1 MKVGVGQVIIADPG
15 RPPFHRLSEKV
26 IKKFGGEVKEWK
38 IDEEVKAEAFLLI
51 AGSLPETSS

>member
-1 MKVGVGQVIIADPG
+1 
-15 RPPFHRLSEKV
+15 LSEKV